1 MRGRRAAALDHR
13 VRVWLCQRSSGKVSG
28 MTPTHPS
35 SPSEHASATCPHC
48 ADLAHEL
55 ALQPTRVAAAQR
67 RIAHLTQ
74 THEMR
79 ESALSAAVLT
89 APDAADLARAQA
101 DADMLGRIRATWWFR
116 VFGRRMARRNDP

>member
-1 MRGRRAAALDHR
+1 
-13 VRVWLCQRSSGKVSG
+13 

-35 SPSEHASATCPHC
+35 PRSPHGSATCSQC
-48 ADLAHEL
+48 ADLAHEV
-55 ALQPTRVAAAQR
+55 ALQRARAAAAQR

-79 ESALSAAVLT
+79 ESALSVAVLT

-101 DADMLGRIRATWWFR
+101 DADMLGRIRATWWYR
-116 VFGRRMARRNDP
+116 VFGRRMARRTGP